1 MGAGQSGVIRDLA
14 LLFRVIMNIWNSLS
28 DYTDRRAKAVRY
40 QRYLAEPKPEEKEAT
55 PPLMDLLN
63 VHPIRFWIITIIG
76 LVVCWELLIGLSLRL
91 LP

>member
-1 MGAGQSGVIRDLA
+1 
-14 LLFRVIMNIWNSLS
+14 MNIWNSLS

-55 PPLMDLLN
+55 SLLQNILN
-63 VHPIRFWIITIIG
+63 VHPIRFWIITILG
-76 LVVCWELLIGLSLRL
+76 LVVCWELLIGLSLRS

>member
-1 MGAGQSGVIRDLA
+1 
-14 LLFRVIMNIWNSLS
+14 MNIWNSLS
-28 DYTDRRAKAVRY
+28 DYTDRRAKAGRY

-55 PPLMDLLN
+55 PLLKDILN
-63 VHPIRFWIITIIG
+63 VHPIRFWIITILG